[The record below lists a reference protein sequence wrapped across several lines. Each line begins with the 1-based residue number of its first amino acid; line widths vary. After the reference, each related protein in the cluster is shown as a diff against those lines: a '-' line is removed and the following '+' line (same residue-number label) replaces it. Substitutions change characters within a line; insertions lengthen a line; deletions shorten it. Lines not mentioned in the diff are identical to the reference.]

1 MHLDTLEY
9 VDELVKSGVPESQA
23 RAHANLLG
31 KVIYDNVATKD
42 NVKELDFKIEIVK
55 RDIKELDV
63 KIETTK
69 AELKKDIKD
78 LDVKIET
85 TKAELKRDIKDLD
98 VKIETVKKDIK
109 KIDERVTKA
118 GERLTKWIISVAGV
132 QVTVL
137 LAAIFGILKFL
148 KPS

>member
-85 TKAELKRDIKDLD
+85 
-98 VKIETVKKDIK
+98 VKKDIK

-118 GERLTKWIISVAGV
+118 EERLTKWIISVAGV